1 MTLRDAARRQRPT
14 TQFPRQT
21 HFYGKFTAVFWL
33 SGVKV
38 QQMSK
43 LWSKDETL
51 WSFALYGT
59 AVGAGTLFLPIQLGS
74 AGAMVLIIT
83 ALVAWPL
90 TYWPHRALC
99 RFILSANLPAN
110 VGITGAVNHYYGK
123 KIGNLITSLYF
134 VAFFVVILI
143 YAVAIT
149 NSLTEQLAKQ
159 MTVTLGI
166 RMLVS
171 LGVVLVLNLIFLMG
185 RHATLKVMGFLVF
198 PLIAYFLFLSLYLTG
213 SWQPAMFSGQ
223 LDFTP
228 QTLHQV
234 WLSIPVMVFAFS
246 HTPIISTFAIDR
258 REKFGDQA
266 MDKCKKIMRIAYLI
280 ICLSVLFFVFS
291 CLLAIPES
299 YISTAK
305 DEGVTILSALAMMP
319 AAPHWLA
326 VSGIIVAIVAMS
338 KSFLGTYF
346 GVIEGASEMVKASLN
361 QVGVRK
367 SRAFNRAVSILL
379 VSAVTFAVC
388 CINPNAISMIYAIS
402 GPLIAMILFIMPTLS
417 TYLIPTLK
425 PYRSIGSLI
434 TLIVGL
440 LCVSVMFFG

>member
-1 MTLRDAARRQRPT
+1 
-14 TQFPRQT
+14 
-21 HFYGKFTAVFWL
+21 
-33 SGVKV
+33 
-38 QQMSK
+38 MSK
-43 LWSKDETL
+43 IWSKDETL

-59 AVGAGTLFLPIQLGS
+59 AVGAGTLFLPIQLGA
-74 AGAMVLIIT
+74 AGAVVLFIT

-99 RFILSANLPAN
+99 QFILSANTPAS
-110 VGITGAVNHYYGK
+110 VGITGAVSHYYGK
-123 KIGNLITSLYF
+123 KIGSLITALYF
-134 VAFFVVILI
+134 IAFFVVVLI

-149 NSLTEQLAKQ
+149 NSLAEQIARYTPVDLPLRA
-159 MTVTLGI
+159 LI
-166 RMLVS
+166 S
-171 LGVVLVLNLIFLMG
+171 LGVVLLLNLIFLTG
-185 RHATLKVMGFLVF
+185 RQTTIRVMGMLVF

-213 SWQPAMFSGQ
+213 SWQPSLLTTQMEVN
-223 LDFTP
+223 TH
-228 QTLHQV
+228 TLHQV

-258 REKFGDQA
+258 REKYGEQA
-266 MDKCKKIMRIAYLI
+266 MGKCKKIMKVAYLV

-291 CLLAIPES
+291 CLLSIPPS
-299 YISTAK
+299 YINTAK
-305 DEGVTILSALAMMP
+305 EEGVTILSALSMMP
-319 AAPHWLA
+319 DSPGWLSI
-326 VSGIIVAIVAMS
+326 SGIIVAVVAMS

-361 QVGVRK
+361 QVGLRK
-367 SRAFNRAVSILL
+367 SRSFNRGLSILL
-379 VSAVTFAVC
+379 VSAVTFIVC

-417 TYLIPTLK
+417 TYLIPALK

-440 LCVSVMFFG
+440 MCVSVMFLG

>member
-1 MTLRDAARRQRPT
+1 
-14 TQFPRQT
+14 
-21 HFYGKFTAVFWL
+21 
-33 SGVKV
+33 
-38 QQMSK
+38 MSK

-74 AGAMVLIIT
+74 AGAMVLLIT

-123 KIGNLITSLYF
+123 KIGNLITALYF
-134 VAFFVVILI
+134 IAFFVVVLI

-149 NSLTEQLAKQ
+149 NSLTEQLARHI
-159 MTVTLGI
+159 TVTLGV

-171 LGVVLVLNLIFLMG
+171 LAVVLVLNLIFLMG

-198 PLIAYFLFLSLYLTG
+198 PLIGYFLFLSLYLTG

-223 LDFTP
+223 LTFTP
-228 QTLHQV
+228 HTLHQV
-234 WLSIPVMVFAFS
+234 WVSIPVMVFAFS

-258 REKFGDQA
+258 REKFGDEA
-266 MDKCKKIMRIAYLI
+266 MDKCKKIMRVAYLI
-280 ICLSVLFFVFS
+280 ICLSVLFFVIS
-291 CLLAIPES
+291 CLLAIPEG
-299 YISTAK
+299 YITNAK
-305 DEGVTILSALAMMP
+305 NEGVTILSALAMMP

-346 GVIEGASEMVKASLN
+346 GVIEGASEIVRATLN
-361 QVGVRK
+361 QAGIRK
-367 SRAFNRAVSILL
+367 SRAFNRATSILL
-379 VSAVTFAVC
+379 VSTLTFVVC

-417 TYLIPTLK
+417 TYLIPALK
-425 PYRSIGSLI
+425 PYRSVGSFI

>member
-1 MTLRDAARRQRPT
+1 
-14 TQFPRQT
+14 
-21 HFYGKFTAVFWL
+21 
-33 SGVKV
+33 
-38 QQMSK
+38 MSK
-43 LWSKDETL
+43 IWSKDETL

-59 AVGAGTLFLPIQLGS
+59 AVGAGTLFLPIQLGA
-74 AGAMVLIIT
+74 AGAVVLFIT

-99 RFILSANLPAN
+99 QFILSANTPAS
-110 VGITGAVNHYYGK
+110 VGITGAVTHYYGK
-123 KIGNLITSLYF
+123 KIGSLITALYF
-134 VAFFVVILI
+134 IAFFVVVLI

-149 NSLTEQLAKQ
+149 NSLAEQIARYTPVDLPLRA
-159 MTVTLGI
+159 LI
-166 RMLVS
+166 S
-171 LGVVLVLNLIFLMG
+171 LGVVLLLNLIFLTG
-185 RHATLKVMGFLVF
+185 RQTTIRVMGMLVF

-213 SWQPAMFSGQ
+213 SWQPSLLTTQMEVN
-223 LDFTP
+223 TH
-228 QTLHQV
+228 TLHQV

-258 REKFGDQA
+258 REKYGEQA
-266 MDKCKKIMRIAYLI
+266 MGKCKKIMKVAYLV

-291 CLLAIPES
+291 CLLSIPPS
-299 YISTAK
+299 YINTAK
-305 DEGVTILSALAMMP
+305 EEGVTILSALSMMP
-319 AAPHWLA
+319 DSPGWLSI
-326 VSGIIVAIVAMS
+326 SGIIVAVVAMS

-346 GVIEGASEMVKASLN
+346 GVIEGASEMVKALLN

-367 SRAFNRAVSILL
+367 SRSFNRGLSIML
-379 VSAVTFAVC
+379 VSAVTFIVC

-417 TYLIPTLK
+417 TYLIPALK

-440 LCVSVMFFG
+440 MCVSVMFLG

>member
-1 MTLRDAARRQRPT
+1 
-14 TQFPRQT
+14 
-21 HFYGKFTAVFWL
+21 
-33 SGVKV
+33 
-38 QQMSK
+38 MSK
-43 LWSKDETL
+43 IWSKDETL

-59 AVGAGTLFLPIQLGS
+59 AVGAGTLFLPIQLGA
-74 AGAMVLIIT
+74 AGAVVLFIT

-99 RFILSANLPAN
+99 QFILSANTPAS
-110 VGITGAVNHYYGK
+110 VGITGAVTHYYGK
-123 KIGNLITSLYF
+123 KIGSLITALYF
-134 VAFFVVILI
+134 IAFFVVVLI

-149 NSLTEQLAKQ
+149 NSLAEQISRYTPVDLPLRA
-159 MTVTLGI
+159 LI
-166 RMLVS
+166 S
-171 LGVVLVLNLIFLMG
+171 LGVVLLLNLIFLTG
-185 RHATLKVMGFLVF
+185 RQTTIRVMGMLVF
-198 PLIAYFLFLSLYLTG
+198 PLIAYFLFLSIYLTG
-213 SWQPAMFSGQ
+213 SWQPSLLTTQMEVN
-223 LDFTP
+223 T

-258 REKFGDQA
+258 REKYGEQA
-266 MDKCKKIMRIAYLI
+266 MGKCKKIMKVAYLV

-291 CLLAIPES
+291 CLLSIPPS
-299 YISTAK
+299 YITTAK
-305 DEGVTILSALAMMP
+305 EEGVTILSALSMMP
-319 AAPHWLA
+319 NSPGWLSI
-326 VSGIIVAIVAMS
+326 SGIIVAVVAMS

-367 SRAFNRAVSILL
+367 SRSFNRGLSILL
-379 VSAVTFAVC
+379 VSAVTFIVC

-417 TYLIPTLK
+417 TYLIPALK

-440 LCVSVMFFG
+440 MCVSVMFLG

>member
-1 MTLRDAARRQRPT
+1 
-14 TQFPRQT
+14 
-21 HFYGKFTAVFWL
+21 
-33 SGVKV
+33 
-38 QQMSK
+38 MSK
-43 LWSKDETL
+43 IWSKDETL
-51 WSFALYGT
+51 WSFVLYGT
-59 AVGAGTLFLPIQLGS
+59 AVGAGTLFLPIQLGA
-74 AGAMVLIIT
+74 AGAVVLFIT

-99 RFILSANLPAN
+99 QFILSANTPAS
-110 VGITGAVNHYYGK
+110 VGITGAVTHYYGK
-123 KIGNLITSLYF
+123 KIGSLITALYF
-134 VAFFVVILI
+134 IAFFVVVLI

-149 NSLTEQLAKQ
+149 NSLAEQISRYTPVDLPLRA
-159 MTVTLGI
+159 LI
-166 RMLVS
+166 S
-171 LGVVLVLNLIFLMG
+171 LGVVLLLNLIFLTG
-185 RHATLKVMGFLVF
+185 RQTTIRVMGMLVF
-198 PLIAYFLFLSLYLTG
+198 PLIAYFLFLSIYLTG
-213 SWQPAMFSGQ
+213 SWQPSLLTTQMEVN
-223 LDFTP
+223 T

-258 REKFGDQA
+258 REKYGEQA
-266 MDKCKKIMRIAYLI
+266 MGKCKKIMKVAYLV

-291 CLLAIPES
+291 CLLSIPPS
-299 YISTAK
+299 YITTAK
-305 DEGVTILSALAMMP
+305 EEGVTILSALSMMP
-319 AAPHWLA
+319 NSPGWLSI
-326 VSGIIVAIVAMS
+326 SGIIVAVVAMS

-367 SRAFNRAVSILL
+367 SRSFNRGLSILL
-379 VSAVTFAVC
+379 VSAVTFIVC

-417 TYLIPTLK
+417 TYLLPALK

-440 LCVSVMFFG
+440 MCVSVMFLG